1 MFFQKDPAPKF
12 QKFDWPRFL
21 RLARLLTSAG
31 HENAS
36 NLHPVLKAVLVYIK
50 NCDGLDDSI
59 RPAGS
64 ADAAPN
70 WKEPLNMQ

>member
-21 RLARLLTSAG
+21 RVARLLTSTG
-31 HENAS
+31 NENAS
-36 NLHPVLKAVLVYIK
+36 NLHLVLKAVLVYIK

-59 RPAGS
+59 RSAGS
-64 ADAAPN
+64 AEAVAT
-70 WKEPLNMQ
+70 WKEPFNM